1 MELKRIPFSY
11 LLKQELPTLARDVKD
26 IVEKHDPEVLKVSD
40 VFDLLVAQTDNIK
53 LLDKCYGANPVT
65 KQLVPVRKNCYMYAQ
80 AIVYGMRLVVKK
92 NANDLPDAVVN
103 TEAVVISH
111 LNRISASKNES
122 VVISRLAGFF
132 EAIEQDEALEL
143 ALDSFGLTEHV
154 DNLQSAFSTLKELL
168 VKRNRMKSERSSART
183 RELTEVIVKALQ
195 DLIKQI
201 EIAQLTNKE
210 MDYALLYSELNEKIQ
225 DLRNKVSI
233 RLLYNKRKAEGL
245 DVDGFENESTNS
257 EVESTVMMNNLN
269 VETMSGNGFEERFE
283 EQLDPKKTVAKSSGK
298 QLQLPSINDEA

>member
-1 MELKRIPFSY
+1 MEIKRIPFSY

-195 DLIKQI
+195 DLIKLI

-210 MDYALLYSELNEKIQ
+210 VDFTLLYSELNEKIQ

-283 EQLDPKKTVAKSSGK
+283 EQLDPKKTVATSSGK
-298 QLQLPSINDEA
+298 QLQLPSMNDEA

>member
-11 LLKQELPTLARDVKD
+11 LLKQELPTLAKDVIS
-26 IVEKHDPEVLKVSD
+26 IVEKHNPEVLKVND
-40 VFDLLVAQTDNIK
+40 VFDLLVAQTANIK

-65 KQLVPVRKNCYMYAQ
+65 KQLAPVRKKCYMYAQ
-80 AIVYGMRLVVKK
+80 AVVYGMRLVVKQ

-111 LNRISASKNES
+111 LNRLSASKNES
-122 VVISRLAGFF
+122 VMISRLAGFF
-132 EAIEQDEALEL
+132 EAIEQDVALES

-154 DNLQSAFSTLKELL
+154 DNLQSAFSTLNELL
-168 VKRNRMKSERSSART
+168 AKRNRMKSERSSART

-257 EVESTVMMNNLN
+257 EVETTMLMNNLN
-269 VETMSGNGFEERFE
+269 VETMSGNGFKERFE
-283 EQLDPKKTVAKSSGK
+283 EQLDPKKTVATSSGK